1 VSIGGY
7 LSRPTQCVD
16 TVLVES
22 QIGGMKGSRRD
33 FIRRVLFGG
42 TIAGLFSRA
51 PSSSAETE
59 SRLVDRRKLGRV
71 QTDVSILGLGLGAAF
86 LDAFEQR
93 LDAGHA
99 LLRSAL
105 ARGINYWDTGRS
117 YGPSESMIAP
127 VLAGNRSR
135 VFLASKSDARDYDG
149 FKRDLDRSLQ
159 VLRTDHIDLYQLHDL
174 GPQELTNL
182 SAIEAGAVRAAREA
196 KDEKIIRAFGV
207 TGHSHR
213 GILIECMRRFDPD
226 TVLTTFLATESEK
239 GTYNELLALARS
251 RHIGVIAMKTIRY
264 GRLARLPATEL
275 LRYALSLDGVHTAI
289 VGLDSLNHLNED
301 AAVATSFR
309 AMKVVDQFEFRHNAS
324 KALASVLAPWES
336 PDYVDRRDVS

>member
-1 VSIGGY
+1 
-7 LSRPTQCVD
+7 
-16 TVLVES
+16 
-22 QIGGMKGSRRD
+22 MKGSRRD

-42 TIAGLFSRA
+42 AIVGLFSRA
-51 PSSSAETE
+51 PSSSAETK
-59 SRLVDRRKLGRV
+59 SRLVDRRKLGWV
-71 QTDVSILGLGLGAAF
+71 QADVSILGLGLGAAF

-99 LLRSAL
+99 LLESAL
-105 ARGINYWDTGRS
+105 AKGINYWDTGRS

-149 FKRDLDRSLQ
+149 FKRDLERSLQ
-159 VLRTDHIDLYQLHDL
+159 VLRTDHVDLYQLHDL

-182 SAIEAGAVRAAREA
+182 GAIEAGAVRAAREA
-196 KDEKIIRAFGV
+196 KDEGIIRAFGI

-213 GILIECMRRFDPD
+213 GILIECMRRFAPD
-226 TVLTTFLATESEK
+226 TVLTTFLATESGK
-239 GTYNELLALARS
+239 GTHNELLALARS
-251 RHIGVIAMKTIRY
+251 RHMGVIAMKTIRY
-264 GRLARLPATEL
+264 GRLAKLPATEL

-301 AAVATSFR
+301 AAVATGFK
-309 AMKVVDQFEFRHNAS
+309 AMKVVDQFEFHQRKPGFGQCSSAMG
-324 KALASVLAPWES
+324 APRLC
-336 PDYVDRRDVS
+336 RRKGCKLTLP

>member
-1 VSIGGY
+1 VG
-7 LSRPTQCVD
+7 R
-16 TVLVES
+16 

-42 TIAGLFSRA
+42 AILGLFSRA
-51 PSSSAETE
+51 PSSSAETH

-71 QTDVSILGLGLGAAF
+71 QAEVSILGLGLGAAF

-99 LLRSAL
+99 LLESAL
-105 ARGINYWDTGRS
+105 AKGINYWDTGRS

-127 VLAGNRSR
+127 VLASNRSR

-149 FKRDLDRSLQ
+149 FKRDLERSMQ
-159 VLRTDHIDLYQLHDL
+159 VLRTDHVDLYQLHDL

-182 SAIEAGAVRAAREA
+182 GAIEAGAVRAAREA
-196 KDEKIIRAFGV
+196 KDEGIIRAFGI

-226 TVLTTFLATESEK
+226 TVLTTFLATESGK
-239 GTYNELLALARS
+239 GTHNELLALARS
-251 RHIGVIAMKTIRY
+251 RHMGVIAMKTIRY
-264 GRLARLPATEL
+264 GRLAKLPATEL

-301 AAVATSFR
+301 AAVATGFK
-309 AMKVVDQFEFRHNAS
+309 AMKVVDQIEFHQNAS
-324 KALASVLAPWES
+324 RALASVLAPWER
-336 PDYVDRRDVS
+336 PGYVDGRDVS